1 MFDKISN
8 NLKILEKALD
18 ASLMRN
24 EVIAQ
29 NIANVDTPNYKKRT
43 VKFEEYLSA
52 ALKSSN
58 FKGFTTHSKHISIGG
73 NDVDS
78 IGIKVTQDYKELSMR
93 LDGNNVDVEA
103 EMAAMA
109 QNSLQYN
116 TLIQSLSGKY
126 RILKSAISE
135 GRK

>member
-18 ASLMRN
+18 ASLLRN
-24 EVIAQ
+24 EVIGQ
-29 NIANVDTPNYKKRT
+29 NIANEDTPNYKKRT

-52 ALKSSN
+52 ALKGSN

-73 NDVDS
+73 DNVDS
-78 IGIKVTQDYKELSMR
+78 IDIKVTQDYKELSMR

-103 EMAAMA
+103 EMASMA

-116 TLIQSLSGKY
+116 TLIQSLNSKY
-126 RILKSAISE
+126 KNLKSAISE